1 MEIACLAWGSLVWD
15 PRDLPI
21 ASTWYEDGPGVQVEF
36 AHQSGG
42 QRLTLVMGESFQV
55 VPSLWAWMDCSNLDD
70 AIEGLRRREGTVTR
84 RIGFWSV
91 GDDTPKHI
99 VDLPGWAVENRA
111 DAVIWT
117 ALPPKFQ
124 GRDERIPSVDEALE
138 YLSSLDDSSRQGAE
152 KYVRKTP
159 TQVRTPYRS
168 EFERQ
173 LGWLPL

>member
-1 MEIACLAWGSLVWD
+1 MDIACLAWGSLVWD

-36 AHQSGG
+36 ARQSGG
-42 QRLTLVMGESFQV
+42 QRLTLVMGASFQA
-55 VPSLWAWMDCSNLDD
+55 VPSLWAWMDCSKLDD
-70 AIEGLRRREGTVTR
+70 AIEGLRQREGTVAR

-91 GDDTPKHI
+91 DDDMPKYI
-99 VDLPGWAVENRA
+99 VDLPSWAAEKRA

-124 GRDERIPSVDEALE
+124 GSDERIPSVDEALE
-138 YLSSLDDSSRQGAE
+138 YLRSLDDESRQGAE
-152 KYVRKTP
+152 EYVRKTP
-159 TQVRTPYRS
+159 TQVRTPYRN

-173 LGWLPL
+173 LGWFPV